1 MIVIEWEYAN
11 NDGGA
16 FEVDPSEFAGMTK
29 SMVKEEL
36 LRRSDQEAM
45 RNVLSYVLDFNSVV
59 DDIMEANGDDR

>member
-16 FEVDPSEFAGMTK
+16 FEVYPGEFTGMTK
-29 SMVKEEL
+29 SMVKDEL

-45 RNVLSYVLDFNSVV
+45 NNALSYVLDFNAVV
-59 DDIMEANGDDR
+59 DSIMEAASDE